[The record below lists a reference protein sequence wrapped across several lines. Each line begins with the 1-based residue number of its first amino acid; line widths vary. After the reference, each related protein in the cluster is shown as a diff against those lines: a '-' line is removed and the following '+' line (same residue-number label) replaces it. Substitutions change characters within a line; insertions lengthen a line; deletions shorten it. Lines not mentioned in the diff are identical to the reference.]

1 MNILVLGITGML
13 GNAVFRVLSE
23 DYGLKVFG
31 TVRQTG
37 KKRYFIAE
45 LASRLIEVEDIES
58 QNELEQLF
66 SSLCPD
72 IVINCIAV
80 RKPAPTD
87 LLKSINIYSLLPHRL
102 AYLCR

>member
-1 MNILVLGITGML
+1 ML

-31 TVRQTG
+31 TVRQKG
-37 KKRYFIAE
+37 DGRYFIAE
-45 LASRLIEVEDIES
+45 LASRLIEMEDIES

-80 RKPAPTD
+80 RKTSANRTPKINEY
-87 LLKSINIYSLLPHRL
+87 LLVIATSTCPPV
-102 AYLCR
+102 